1 MNQTSQYVFLA
12 SGIGVTPFRS
22 IIKHHLEHKK
32 KLNATLFYFSG
43 LQEELLFRDIFK
55 NAVTQIGMTFIPVLS
70 GTHDTTWTG
79 LTGRFSEEM
88 LKEYIVDL
96 HKPTY
101 YISGSETFINTVRE
115 ELLSLTISEEQIKT
129 DIFSGY

>member
-1 MNQTSQYVFLA
+1 MNRAIEYVFLA
-12 SGIGVTPFRS
+12 SGVGVTPFRS

-32 KLNATLFYFSG
+32 KLNATLFHFSG
-43 LQEELLFRDIFK
+43 SQEELLFREIFE
-55 NAVTQIGMTFIPVLS
+55 NAVTQIGITFVPVLK
-70 GTHDTTWTG
+70 
-79 LTGRFSEEM
+79 GRFSREM
-88 LKEYIVDL
+88 LKEYIVAI